1 MNTVAGNGY
10 AGYGGDGGPATQA
23 TLGTNTSIA
32 FDAAGNLYIA
42 ESVNRRVRRVD
53 AVTGIIT
60 TAAGN
65 GILPN
70 CRDGALARDAC
81 MGVPRSLTLDTAGNL
96 FYADAGTQAFRK
108 VRADNGTIEGVQTL
122 LGQEPRAIAVD
133 AAGNVFYS
141 GGVGYYV
148 YRRDAITGTAAVYA
162 GNGNG
167 QYGGDG
173 GQATGAMIQGVED
186 LAFDSAG
193 NLFIADSENHRIRRI
208 DAATGIITT
217 YAGNGQPSGALGD
230 GGLATAAS
238 LNRPSIIRF
247 DAAGNLIIVDR
258 LHHRVRKV
266 DPTTR
271 VITTIAGN
279 GDGSGSITGNGG
291 PAIAAGLGTSPA
303 IAIDPTGNVFIA
315 AADTLRKVDV
325 DTGIIDAVPAPP
337 GGLVTPE
344 GMTVQQPLDMEFDSY
359 GRLYVGDGI
368 SQVIFR
374 VTDVPVELPDTS
386 PPVIEPSILGVLGG
400 GDWFTSNVQVSWSVT
415 DAQSS
420 IASQAGCATTSVAE
434 DSASCD

>member
-1 MNTVAGNGY
+1 M
-10 AGYGGDGGPATQA
+10 
-23 TLGTNTSIA
+23 
-32 FDAAGNLYIA
+32 
-42 ESVNRRVRRVD
+42 
-53 AVTGIIT
+53 
-60 TAAGN
+60 
-65 GILPN
+65 
-70 CRDGALARDAC
+70 
-81 MGVPRSLTLDTAGNL
+81 
-96 FYADAGTQAFRK
+96 
-108 VRADNGTIEGVQTL
+108 RADNGTIEGVQTL

-271 VITTIAGN
+271 VITTIAEQWRRQRF
-279 GDGSGSITGNGG
+279 DHRKRRTGNSRRSRNVAGDCDRSDRKCFHRSRGHTAQGG
-291 PAIAAGLGTSPA
+291 RGHRHHRCRPGATGRAGHAGRHRRSNNHWTWSLIRTDGCTWATEFPKSSSESP
-303 IAIDPTGNVFIA
+303 
-315 AADTLRKVDV
+315 
-325 DTGIIDAVPAPP
+325 
-337 GGLVTPE
+337 
-344 GMTVQQPLDMEFDSY
+344 M
-359 GRLYVGDGI
+359 
-368 SQVIFR
+368 FR
-374 VTDVPVELPDTS
+374 
-386 PPVIEPSILGVLGG
+386 
-400 GDWFTSNVQVSWSVT
+400 
-415 DAQSS
+415 
-420 IASQAGCATTSVAE
+420 
-434 DSASCD
+434 